1 MPCGCLEKKDYVID
15 ELTTGYPEFY
25 VLGTSP
31 AYGAHIRHAKNVKF
45 ANVKFALKNYD
56 VRKSIHTEDVEN
68 LMVE

>member
-1 MPCGCLEKKDYVID
+1 METNCEKNYHVK
-15 ELTTGYPEFY
+15 ELGTEYPEY
-25 VLGTSP
+25 YTLGNTP
-31 AYGAHIRHAKNVKF
+31 AYGAYVRHAKNVRF